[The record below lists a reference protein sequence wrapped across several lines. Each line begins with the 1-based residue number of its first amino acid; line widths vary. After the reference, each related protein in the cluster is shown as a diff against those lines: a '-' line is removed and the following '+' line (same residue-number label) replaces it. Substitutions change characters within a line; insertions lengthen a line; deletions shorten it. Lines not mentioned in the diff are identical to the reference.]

1 MVNRTGT
8 TGSRSSRKSDSV
20 IDVEDNDV
28 VLRSKPAPGRSL
40 STVSNGT
47 TVNSEIEPLEGEQI
61 PVRRAPRTK
70 EEIELSNLKKKTRKR
85 TRRFEV
91 DGVVV
96 TTTTNKV
103 CIFSYYLPS
112 TLFAILCFNITPCL
126 LNALSLSLQLTP

>member
-1 MVNRTGT
+1 M
-8 TGSRSSRKSDSV
+8 
-20 IDVEDNDV
+20 IDVEDNEV
-28 VLRSKPAPGRSL
+28 VLRTKPAPERSL

-47 TVNSEIEPLEGEQI
+47 TVTASEVDIGDTDRESVVQ
-61 PVRRAPRTK
+61 VRRAPRTK

-103 CIFSYYLPS
+103 RIVFGIPRFFHLLSF
-112 TLFAILCFNITPCL
+112 TLL
-126 LNALSLSLQLTP
+126 LNLL

>member
-1 MVNRTGT
+1 LNRTGT

-20 IDVEDNDV
+20 IDVEDNEV
-28 VLRSKPAPGRSL
+28 VLRSKPASGRSL

-47 TVNSEIEPLEGEQI
+47 TINSEADTTSELEPT

-96 TTTTNKV
+96 TTTTSKV
-103 CIFSYYLPS
+103 HIPKRL
-112 TLFAILCFNITPCL
+112 
-126 LNALSLSLQLTP
+126 